1 MLMNSNLQNSYV
13 ETKLKLI
20 KLAVEASK
28 NLTTFALLE
37 EIIDLQGQFC
47 FSEAEL
53 QKYNNEIL
61 VLKCQMLFKKLT
73 EHTADLLDYGITDR
87 KLMQLKQTIE
97 DFGVIALQR
106 DAEAEDLVTEKI
118 IIAQN

>member
-1 MLMNSNLQNSYV
+1 MNSNVQDSYV

-47 FSEAEL
+47 YSEAEL
-53 QKYNNEIL
+53 LKYNNEIL
-61 VLKCQMLFKKLT
+61 ILKCQLLFKKLT

-87 KLMQLKQTIE
+87 KLMHFKETIE
-97 DFGVIALQR
+97 NFGVIALQR
-106 DAEAEDLVTEKI
+106 VAEAEDMVTAKVI
-118 IIAQN
+118 IPQN